1 MDGAEQ
7 PESETTEESIGD
19 LVGRLAE
26 NSRAYAEA
34 ELEVIKAIARHR
46 AARARKGAILLS
58 VGVVLLLSALTALV
72 LGLVLGLA
80 ELINPALAGL
90 AVCLALA
97 AIGGVLARAGIG
109 GLAALGGDDEER
121 GALAR
126 AERTP

>member
-7 PESETTEESIGD
+7 PETETTEESIGD

-26 NSRAYAEA
+26 NGRAYAEA

-46 AARARKGAILLS
+46 AARARKGAILVA
-58 VGVVLLLSALTALV
+58 VGATLLLSALTALV

-80 ELINPALAGL
+80 QLIHPALAGL
-90 AVCLALA
+90 AVCLVLA
-97 AIGGVLARAGIG
+97 AIGGVLAWSGVG
-109 GLAALGGDDEER
+109 GLAALGGDEEER
-121 GALAR
+121 QALAR